1 MGQRA
6 HDTITIDAPPER
18 VMAVITDLERYPEW
32 TEEIQKVEVL
42 ATDDQGRPV
51 QAAFTVDAKVVEVR
65 YTLEYSHRDN
75 QMSWHLVEG
84 EVIRQLDGSYVVEPR
99 DGRVEVTYT
108 LEGDVDL
115 PLPNFMKE
123 RATQRILDQ
132 GLVGLK
138 ERVEGMA

>member
-42 ATDDQGRPV
+42 ATDDEGRPAK
-51 QAAFTVDAKVVEVR
+51 AAFTVDAKVVEVR
-65 YTLEYSHRDN
+65 YTLAYRHGDN
-75 QMSWHLVEG
+75 EMSWHLVEG
-84 EVIRQLDGSYVVEPR
+84 EVLRQLDGSYLVEAL
-99 DGRVEVTYT
+99 DGRVRVTYT

-115 PLPNFMKE
+115 PLPRFMKE
-123 RATQRILDQ
+123 RATERILDQ
-132 GLVGLK
+132 GLTGLK
-138 ERVEGMA
+138 ERVERMA